1 MASTRYFT
9 VHERPVVVALR
20 DNGSSDALVLEDETG
35 AFVRDPSYVE
45 RVAEAGKGVLEHS
58 AEELDAIVATLRV
71 GIVGRL
77 LVRAV
82 TWKNTGFAGFPYTAT
97 VGHVVLTMR
106 VNDDPGEPVYTL
118 MAKDDELAD
127 MDDWPAAWS
136 KGPESMA

>member
-9 VHERPVVVALR
+9 VHERPVVIATR
-20 DNGSSDALVLEDETG
+20 DDGSADALVLEHETG
-35 AFVRDPSYVE
+35 TFVRDRSYVA
-45 RVAEAGKGVLEHS
+45 RVSEAVTGVQEHS

-71 GIVGRL
+71 GIVGKL
-77 LVRAV
+77 LVRTIA
-82 TWKNTGFAGFPYTAT
+82 WKNTGFAGFPYTAT
-97 VGHVVLTMR
+97 VGHIALTVR
-106 VNDDPGEPVYTL
+106 VNDPSEPVYTL